1 MSFRSL
7 PRIAASLLVL
17 SMLVLA
23 PAARAQNAADGYAPS
38 IVGRINVIVVQ
49 PDGKALVG
57 GEMNDA
63 NCRRLCR
70 LLADGR
76 VDPTFSAP
84 AIDNIVYSIAVQPD
98 GKVLIGGSFSTV
110 GAAARQR
117 IARLKANGNLD
128 ESFVGP
134 ALTNTSSVVVNALFV
149 QPDGKVMMGGIFDT
163 VGGQARKGVA
173 RLNANGSL
181 DTNFVDPQ
189 LNGSVSAF
197 ARQADGKLL
206 LAGSFN
212 SVGGH
217 AGSVARLRAS
227 GRLDTAF
234 VAPVFGGGIHQ
245 LAVQA
250 DGKLMVGGFFSTVG
264 GQARSNLARLNANGS
279 VDASY
284 ADPAVNSSVGALIV
298 QPDGRVLIG
307 GLFTMVGGQ
316 ARQYTTR
323 LDQDGTLDT
332 TFADAQ
338 VDNWVSALALQPDGK
353 ILLTGDIGHVGGMAH
368 GRLARLTA
376 NGHLDTTFADNG
388 GANAEVFALAPQAD
402 DKVLIGGSFS
412 TFDGTGRKGV
422 ARLNHDGSLDT
433 GFANPNANGEVF
445 SLSRWDDAVLVGGN
459 FTRLRGQDRRS
470 VGRLLASNGA
480 LDSGFADPKVEGAVY
495 GLDVTWDGKVLIGGD
510 FVTVNGQQRRR
521 AARLNID
528 GSLDEDFADPRL
540 DGAVLSL
547 AVQPDGKVLLGGAF
561 TSVLST
567 MTPPHSLSHKGV
579 VRLKADGS
587 LDSSFADPGVTGGT
601 GTYDCVMT
609 LALLPDG
616 KVLVGGAFDTVG
628 GQPRKYLARL
638 NADGSLDTS
647 FPDLHLDGMVT
658 SLALQADGKVLIGG
672 EFTRAS
678 TPTYIA
684 FYNGIARLRTN
695 GYPDITF
702 ANPLANGAVYAL
714 ALQSDG
720 KLLAGGSFSAIGNL
734 TRNHVA
740 RLSLPDAALQS
751 LEMQGDTVTWRRGGA
766 APELATAPLLSP
778 YGAMTRTAGG
788 WRMQLPNL
796 PPQFDA
802 GLFVISSTA
811 GGAHNASHSLIEGE
825 LHVWRGDAIFADGFE
840 P

>member
-1 MSFRSL
+1 MFLRSTSRFL
-7 PRIAASLLVL
+7 AALCLCVASAVQ
-17 SMLVLA
+17 
-23 PAARAQNAADGYAPS
+23 AQNAADGYAPS
-38 IVGRINVIVVQ
+38 IVGRINVIVAQ
-49 PDGKALVG
+49 PNGKALVG

-84 AIDNIVYSIAVQPD
+84 AIDTFVYSIAVQPD
-98 GKVLIGGSFSTV
+98 GKVLIGGTFSTV

-134 ALTNTSSVVVNALFV
+134 ALTNASSSVVKALSV
-149 QPDGKVMMGGIFDT
+149 QPDGKVMMGGAFDS

-181 DTNFVDPQ
+181 DTDFVDPQ
-189 LNGSVSAF
+189 LNGGVSAF

-206 LAGSFN
+206 LAGGFN

-217 AGSVARLRAS
+217 AGSVARLHAS
-227 GRLDTAF
+227 GGLDTTL
-234 VAPVFGGGIHQ
+234 VAPVFGGGISQ

-250 DGKLMVGGFFSTVG
+250 NGRLVVGGLFSTVG
-264 GQARSNLARLNANGS
+264 GQARSNLVRLNANGS

-284 ADPAVNSSVGALIV
+284 ADPAINSSVGALV
-298 QPDGRVLIG
+298 MQPDGRVLIG

-316 ARQYTTR
+316 ARQYMTR
-323 LDQDGTLDT
+323 LDEDGTLDAN
-332 TFADAQ
+332 FADAQ
-338 VDNWVSALALQPDGK
+338 VDNCVSALALQPDGK

-368 GRLARLTA
+368 VRLARLTA
-376 NGHLDTTFADNG
+376 NGRLDTTFADNG

-412 TFDGTGRKGV
+412 TFDGTERKGI

-445 SLSRWDDAVLVGGN
+445 SLIRWDDSVLVGGN
-459 FTRLRGQDRRS
+459 FTTLRGQARHS
-470 VGRLLASNGA
+470 VGRLRASNGA
-480 LDSGFADPKVEGAVY
+480 LDSDFADPQVEGAVY
-495 GLDVTWDGKVLIGGD
+495 GLDITRDRKVLIGGD

-528 GSLDEDFADPRL
+528 GSLDEGFADPRL
-540 DGAVLSL
+540 NGAVLSL
-547 AVQPDGKVLLGGAF
+547 AIQPDGKVLLGGAF
-561 TSVLST
+561 TSVLNT
-567 MTPPHSLSHKGV
+567 TTPPHGLAHKGV

-601 GTYDCVMT
+601 GTYGSVMA

-616 KVLVGGAFDTVG
+616 KVLIGGAFDTVG

-638 NADGSLDTS
+638 GADGHPDTS

-658 SLALQADGKVLIGG
+658 SLAVQADGKVLIAG
-672 EFTRAS
+672 EFTKLDGS
-678 TPTYIA
+678 TYIA
-684 FYNGIARLRTN
+684 FQNGIARLGPEGRL
-695 GYPDITF
+695 DATF

-714 ALQSDG
+714 AMQSDG

-740 RLSLPDAALQS
+740 RMSLPDAALQS
-751 LEMQGDTVTWRRGGA
+751 LEMQGDAVIWRRGGA
-766 APELATAPLLSP
+766 APELATALMSP

-788 WRMQLPNL
+788 WRMQLPSL
-796 PPQFDA
+796 PPQFDTNV
-802 GLFVISSTA
+802 FVIGSTV
-811 GGAHNASHSLIEGE
+811 GGAHNASHGLIEGE
-825 LHVWRGDAIFADGFE
+825 LRMWRDDAIFADGFD
-840 P
+840 